1 MKKYY
6 SAYYMMT
13 AHCNLSCSYCVL
25 ENSASQLAQ
34 ELPLNKKEELIGH
47 LYDNFKVRSLT
58 ISGGEPICIGNN
70 SGKDFIELMFFLR
83 QFKSSQKEKNL
94 VVKMY
99 SNGLLLTDDIAKAM
113 KGVID
118 CVSINIDSCNESIL
132 QVIGRS
138 NRYNGS
144 YYEKVI
150 EIIGLLYKYG
160 IKVKLHT
167 VISKLNSNSIEVDAP
182 VILHVMRNAN
192 PLIEQWKFY
201 QYMSYDNPD
210 KDEAHAIS
218 DESFAS
224 AARRVTTALNK
235 FDLGLKFKSADEMD
249 ESLFNIL
256 ATGVAQYRKKGDTW
270 TTTRRTKS
278 LFGYGS
284 INEMLMANDIDIR
297 LFEKYHLYNP
307 F

>member
-1 MKKYY
+1 MDKYY

-13 AHCNLSCSYCVL
+13 ALCNLSCSYCVL

-34 ELPLNKKEELIGH
+34 ELPLSKKEKLIGH

-58 ISGGEPICIGNN
+58 ISGGEPICIGKN
-70 SGKDFIELMFFLR
+70 SGKDFLDLMFFLR
-83 QFKSSQKEKNL
+83 QFKSQQKERNL
-94 VVKMY
+94 DVKMY
-99 SNGLLLTDDIAKAM
+99 SNGLLLTDDIVRAM
-113 KGVID
+113 QGVVD

-132 QVIGRS
+132 HVIGRS
-138 NRYNGS
+138 NKNNGS
-144 YYEKVI
+144 YYQKI
-150 EIIGLLYKYG
+150 IDIIGLLYKHG

-167 VISKLNSNSIEVDAP
+167 VVSRLNRNSIEEEAP
-182 VILHVMRNAN
+182 LILQEMRNAN

-210 KDEAHAIS
+210 KDKAHAIS

-224 AARRVTTALNK
+224 TARRVTTALNGY
-235 FDLGLKFKSADEMD
+235 DLRLKFKSADEMN
-249 ESLFNIL
+249 ESLFNVL
-256 ATGVAQYRKKGDTW
+256 ATGIAQFRKNGDTW

-278 LFGYGS
+278 LFDYRS
-284 INEMLMANDIDIR
+284 VNEMLMENGIDVQ

>member
-1 MKKYY
+1 MDKYY

-13 AHCNLSCSYCVL
+13 ALCNLSCSYCVL

-34 ELPLNKKEELIGH
+34 ELPLSKKEKLIGH

-58 ISGGEPICIGNN
+58 ISGGEPICIGKN

-83 QFKSSQKEKNL
+83 QFKSQQKERNL

-99 SNGLLLTDDIAKAM
+99 SNGLLLTDDIVRAM
-113 KGVID
+113 QGVVD

-138 NRYNGS
+138 NKNNGS
-144 YYEKVI
+144 YYQKIIDV
-150 EIIGLLYKYG
+150 IGLLHKHG

-167 VISKLNSNSIEVDAP
+167 VVSRLNCNSIEEDAP
-182 VILHVMRNAN
+182 MILQVMRNAN

-210 KDEAHAIS
+210 KDKAHAIS
-218 DESFAS
+218 DESFTS
-224 AARRVTTALNK
+224 TARRVTTALNRY
-235 FDLGLKFKSADEMD
+235 DLGLKFKSADEMN
-249 ESLFNIL
+249 ESLFNVL
-256 ATGVAQYRKKGDTW
+256 ATGIAQFRKNGDTW

-278 LFGYGS
+278 LFDYRS
-284 INEMLMANDIDIR
+284 VNEMLMENCIDVK